1 MQKEFHHPSI
11 PTKISE
17 KIIYDTYCDNYDSIH
32 YLFVEFQFSWL
43 QQAYKAL
50 KDIDKYY
57 ILIYLYKENF
67 TELNEIFKV
76 KSYEEFYFNPRFE
89 LDKINIIQI
98 AKKLRLSK
106 ETARRKILEL
116 EEDGILIKNKKSIAV
131 TLKAGLLQKPVNTIN
146 SFSKILQYVS
156 KLLYDNK
163 TVKKYYEKDFF
174 IKKIKERFTQ
184 ILAIFLEYQIEY
196 LLTRKTLVNNDIEMW
211 FIYGSVLYN
220 QIMYLKKSE
229 VHKTNYL
236 AELVCSNSFRSD
248 DHNKSAVGLLHDEMR
263 KLGSLVMECGDLNR
277 VPAGSSMSVDRVNF
291 SKSIEGKIKNNPL
304 IKIVREEVKYIPEN
318 WKKTISENV
327 TALQSGPNKVHLSM
341 KQYRVN
347 TMNQNYN
354 IFDTLWI
361 FILENG
367 RWGVKFRSSYLSA
380 SSEVINSVSSD

>member
-1 MQKEFHHPSI
+1 MQKEFSHPSI

-156 KLLYDNK
+156 KLLCDQK
-163 TVKKYYEKDFF
+163 IVKKYYEKDFF

-229 VHKTNYL
+229 VKNHYQKQWIEEVLNVGDKKGINAMTI
-236 AELVCSNSFRSD
+236 SD
-248 DHNKSAVGLLHDEMR
+248 LTGIPRPTVIR
-263 KLGSLVMECGDLNR
+263 KLKILLKQKDIFKDSNNLYYISKGKLLTELNKQR
-277 VPAGSSMSVDRVNF
+277 LIN
-291 SKSIEGKIKNNPL
+291 IKN
-304 IKIVREEVKYIPEN
+304 
-318 WKKTISENV
+318 
-327 TALQSGPNKVHLSM
+327 
-341 KQYRVN
+341 
-347 TMNQNYN
+347 
-354 IFDTLWI
+354 
-361 FILENG
+361 
-367 RWGVKFRSSYLSA
+367 LSA
-380 SSEVINSVSSD
+380 IISRINNIVFFS

>member
-1 MQKEFHHPSI
+1 MQKEFSHPSI

-98 AKKLRLSK
+98 AKKLRISK
-106 ETARRKILEL
+106 ETTRRKILEL

-156 KLLYDNK
+156 KLLYDK
-163 TVKKYYEKDFF
+163 KSVKKYYAKDFF
-174 IKKIKERFTQ
+174 VKKIKERFTQ

-229 VHKTNYL
+229 VKNHYQKQWIEEVLNIGDKKGVNAMTI
-236 AELVCSNSFRSD
+236 SD
-248 DHNKSAVGLLHDEMR
+248 LTGIPRPTVIR
-263 KLGSLVMECGDLNR
+263 KLKILLKQKDIFKDSNNLYYISKGKLLTELNKQR
-277 VPAGSSMSVDRVNF
+277 LIN
-291 SKSIEGKIKNNPL
+291 IKNLSSIISRINN
-304 IKIVREEVKYIPEN
+304 IVFF
-318 WKKTISENV
+318 S
-327 TALQSGPNKVHLSM
+327 
-341 KQYRVN
+341 
-347 TMNQNYN
+347 
-354 IFDTLWI
+354 
-361 FILENG
+361 
-367 RWGVKFRSSYLSA
+367 
-380 SSEVINSVSSD
+380 

>member
-106 ETARRKILEL
+106 ETTRRKILEL

-229 VHKTNYL
+229 VKNHYQKQWIEEVLNVGDKKGINAMTI
-236 AELVCSNSFRSD
+236 SD
-248 DHNKSAVGLLHDEMR
+248 LTGIPRPTVIR
-263 KLGSLVMECGDLNR
+263 KLKILLKQKDIFKDSSNLYYISKGKLLTELNKQR
-277 VPAGSSMSVDRVNF
+277 LIN
-291 SKSIEGKIKNNPL
+291 IKNLSSIISRINN
-304 IKIVREEVKYIPEN
+304 IVFF
-318 WKKTISENV
+318 S
-327 TALQSGPNKVHLSM
+327 
-341 KQYRVN
+341 
-347 TMNQNYN
+347 
-354 IFDTLWI
+354 
-361 FILENG
+361 
-367 RWGVKFRSSYLSA
+367 
-380 SSEVINSVSSD
+380 

>member
-1 MQKEFHHPSI
+1 MQKEFSHPSI

-156 KLLYDNK
+156 WLLYK
-163 TVKKYYEKDFF
+163 EKKVGKYYEKDFF

-196 LLTRKTLVNNDIEMW
+196 LLTRKSLVNNDIEMW

-229 VHKTNYL
+229 VKNHYQKEWIEEVLNVGDKKGLNAMTI
-236 AELVCSNSFRSD
+236 SD
-248 DHNKSAVGLLHDEMR
+248 LTGIPRPTVIR
-263 KLGSLVMECGDLNR
+263 KLKILLKQKDIFKDSNNLYYISKGKLLTELNKQR
-277 VPAGSSMSVDRVNF
+277 LIN
-291 SKSIEGKIKNNPL
+291 IKN
-304 IKIVREEVKYIPEN
+304 
-318 WKKTISENV
+318 
-327 TALQSGPNKVHLSM
+327 
-341 KQYRVN
+341 
-347 TMNQNYN
+347 
-354 IFDTLWI
+354 
-361 FILENG
+361 
-367 RWGVKFRSSYLSA
+367 LSA
-380 SSEVINSVSSD
+380 IISRINNIVFFS

>member
-1 MQKEFHHPSI
+1 MQKEFGNPSI

-17 KIIYDTYCDNYDSIH
+17 KNIYDTYCDNYDSIH

-43 QQAYKAL
+43 QEAYKAL

-156 KLLYDNK
+156 WLLYK
-163 TVKKYYEKDFF
+163 EKKVGKYYEKDFF

-196 LLTRKTLVNNDIEMW
+196 LLTRKTLVNNDVEMW
-211 FIYGSVLYN
+211 FIYGSALYN

-229 VHKTNYL
+229 VKNHYQKQWIEEVLNIGDKKGVNAMTI
-236 AELVCSNSFRSD
+236 SD
-248 DHNKSAVGLLHDEMR
+248 LTGIPRPTVIR
-263 KLGSLVMECGDLNR
+263 KLKILLKQKDIFKDSNNLYYISKGKLLTELNKQR
-277 VPAGSSMSVDRVNF
+277 LINIKKLSSIISRINNIVFF
-291 SKSIEGKIKNNPL
+291 S
-304 IKIVREEVKYIPEN
+304 
-318 WKKTISENV
+318 
-327 TALQSGPNKVHLSM
+327 
-341 KQYRVN
+341 
-347 TMNQNYN
+347 
-354 IFDTLWI
+354 
-361 FILENG
+361 
-367 RWGVKFRSSYLSA
+367 
-380 SSEVINSVSSD
+380 

>member
-156 KLLYDNK
+156 WLLYK
-163 TVKKYYEKDFF
+163 EKKVGKYYEKDFF

-229 VHKTNYL
+229 TKNHYQKEWIEEVLNVGDKKGINAMTI
-236 AELVCSNSFRSD
+236 SD
-248 DHNKSAVGLLHDEMR
+248 LTGIPRPTVIR
-263 KLGSLVMECGDLNR
+263 KLKILLKQKDIFKDSNNLYYISKGKLLTELNKQR
-277 VPAGSSMSVDRVNF
+277 LIN
-291 SKSIEGKIKNNPL
+291 IKNLSSIISRINN
-304 IKIVREEVKYIPEN
+304 IVFF
-318 WKKTISENV
+318 S
-327 TALQSGPNKVHLSM
+327 
-341 KQYRVN
+341 
-347 TMNQNYN
+347 
-354 IFDTLWI
+354 
-361 FILENG
+361 
-367 RWGVKFRSSYLSA
+367 
-380 SSEVINSVSSD
+380 

>member
-1 MQKEFHHPSI
+1 MQKEFRHSSI

-156 KLLYDNK
+156 KLLYDK
-163 TVKKYYEKDFF
+163 KSVKKYYEKDFF

-229 VHKTNYL
+229 VKNHYQKQWIEEVLNVGDKKGINAMTI
-236 AELVCSNSFRSD
+236 SD
-248 DHNKSAVGLLHDEMR
+248 LTGIPRPTVIR
-263 KLGSLVMECGDLNR
+263 KLKVLLKQKDIFKDPNNLYYISKGKLLTELNKQR
-277 VPAGSSMSVDRVNF
+277 LIN
-291 SKSIEGKIKNNPL
+291 IKN
-304 IKIVREEVKYIPEN
+304 
-318 WKKTISENV
+318 
-327 TALQSGPNKVHLSM
+327 
-341 KQYRVN
+341 
-347 TMNQNYN
+347 
-354 IFDTLWI
+354 
-361 FILENG
+361 
-367 RWGVKFRSSYLSA
+367 LSA
-380 SSEVINSVSSD
+380 IISRINNIVFFS

>member
-1 MQKEFHHPSI
+1 MQKEFSHPSI

-156 KLLYDNK
+156 WLLYK
-163 TVKKYYEKDFF
+163 EKKVGKYYEKDFF

-211 FIYGSVLYN
+211 FIYGSALYN

-229 VHKTNYL
+229 VKNHYQKQWIEEVLNIGDKKGVNAMTI
-236 AELVCSNSFRSD
+236 SD
-248 DHNKSAVGLLHDEMR
+248 LTGIPRPTVIR
-263 KLGSLVMECGDLNR
+263 KLKVLLKQKDIFKDSNNLYYISKGKLLTELNKQR
-277 VPAGSSMSVDRVNF
+277 LIN
-291 SKSIEGKIKNNPL
+291 IKN
-304 IKIVREEVKYIPEN
+304 
-318 WKKTISENV
+318 
-327 TALQSGPNKVHLSM
+327 
-341 KQYRVN
+341 
-347 TMNQNYN
+347 
-354 IFDTLWI
+354 
-361 FILENG
+361 
-367 RWGVKFRSSYLSA
+367 LSA
-380 SSEVINSVSSD
+380 IISRINNIVFFS